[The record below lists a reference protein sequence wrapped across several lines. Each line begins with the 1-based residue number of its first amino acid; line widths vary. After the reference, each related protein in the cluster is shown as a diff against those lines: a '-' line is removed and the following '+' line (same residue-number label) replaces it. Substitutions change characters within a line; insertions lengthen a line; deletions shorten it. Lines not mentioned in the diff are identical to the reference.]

1 MLIFSHVLTLK
12 IPITKKN
19 LKSYYFSYL
28 CTMRKNKQPEI
39 IEDVTIIDAGA
50 EGMSV
55 AKPNDKV
62 VFIPFGAPDDIVDLQ
77 VFKRGRIITKVRLST
92 SKGIRQKDRT
102 YMQPFHVMR
111 RLQMATFGL

>member
-1 MLIFSHVLTLK
+1 
-12 IPITKKN
+12 
-19 LKSYYFSYL
+19 
-28 CTMRKNKQPEI
+28 MRKNKQPEI

-77 VFKRGRIITKVRLST
+77 VFKKRKNYHEGKIINIKKASYKRTEPICSHFTLCGGCKWQHLDY
-92 SKGIRQKDRT
+92 KWQLYYKQYLIKDN
-102 YMQPFHVMR
+102 
-111 RLQMATFGL
+111 LD